1 MKRLV
6 FILFCMFTT
15 ISAQKI
21 SMTPV
26 IQKKLENQS
35 SSVYQIT
42 QKESLYSKHKSRR
55 GKIKIIFE
63 DFNEVLAKTENQIK
77 EDKIELK
84 KANELRSMIPKGG
97 IVYVLIFRSERE
109 EADLNLF
116 TYVLQINKNEV
127 ARQGGGSWGWK
138 VSTSP
143 GLPSNKGVEGD
154 YWTNVDMFQ
163 LEEPLKEGTKAK
175 FIVFDKIGGKDEFTI
190 QYLKKIANELIAV
203 RIAR

>member
-1 MKRLV
+1 MKRIAFV
-6 FILFCMFTT
+6 LFCMFTT
-15 ISAQKI
+15 ISAQKTSI
-21 SMTPV
+21 PPV
-26 IQKKLENQS
+26 VQENQENQA
-35 SSVYQIT
+35 SSVYRII
-42 QKESLYSKHKSRR
+42 QKENLHSKHKGKR

-84 KANELRSMIPKGG
+84 KANELRSMVPKGG
-97 IVYVLIFRSERE
+97 IIYVLIFRSERE

-116 TYVLQINKNEV
+116 TYVMQINKNEV
-127 ARQGGGSWGWK
+127 ARQSGGYWGWK

-163 LEEPLKEGTKAK
+163 LEEPLKEGTNAK
-175 FIVFDKIGGKDEFTI
+175 FIVFDKIGGKNEFTI
-190 QYLKKIANELIAV
+190 QHLKKIANESMAV